1 MKFMESSLSSYA
13 DNLAERL
20 HNSKCRDFKSYLKY
34 SKIKD
39 GLFLFSYSNCDKNY
53 EKEINEDLAKRF
65 ANIYKFYYGDIDKFY
80 LMLTKGVYFC
90 KYKDSWQRFN
100 DKGYIFEVDDEHS
113 KTLHDSHNELAFFPK
128 RKKVK
133 RYNKIKCNLY
143 DNEKFVVNIKVLEQ
157 NPNRELEF

>member
-1 MKFMESSLSSYA
+1 MKFMESLLSSYA

-80 LMLTKGVYFC
+80 LM
-90 KYKDSWQRFN
+90 
-100 DKGYIFEVDDEHS
+100 
-113 KTLHDSHNELAFFPK
+113 
-128 RKKVK
+128 
-133 RYNKIKCNLY
+133 
-143 DNEKFVVNIKVLEQ
+143 
-157 NPNRELEF
+157 